1 MIKYCVTMNTLFV
14 AKSTVFCPG
23 FIDNGQE
30 LSDEIIIPAYYL
42 NLLMDRFEDDEK
54 LYINIVNVDTN
65 QSYLVAIGSPHSYD
79 KNTVFAPQW
88 ILDIIG
94 CSEHNDSIVKLQK
107 AEIEDIPCAT
117 KITIKPLDPMAF
129 EIDTVACFEKAFM
142 NLNSITEGITVP
154 ITVPELG
161 DNYVLF
167 AHIEKVEPEATSLI
181 IEGEV
186 NVDFINEFAPPSTA
200 VIPEMSAPQPQVQP
214 SEANPVVEPQSE
226 PPVPDTEPLSLEER
240 RRQVRESWAKRT
252 GA

>member
-1 MIKYCVTMNTLFV
+1 MNTLFV

-23 FIDNGQE
+23 YTDNGQE

-42 NLLMDRFEDDEK
+42 NIIMDRFDDDEK

-65 QSYLVAIGSPHSYD
+65 QSYLVVIGSPHSCD
-79 KNTVFAPQW
+79 KNTIFVPQW

-107 AEIEDIPCAT
+107 AEIGDIPSTT

-129 EIDTVACFEKAFM
+129 ELDTLACFEKAFM
-142 NLNSITEGITVP
+142 NLHSITEGITVP
-154 ITVPELG
+154 VTVPELG

-186 NVDFINEFAPPSTA
+186 NVDFINEFAPP
-200 VIPEMSAPQPQVQP
+200 PQMTQP
-214 SEANPVVEPQSE
+214 IVEPIETNTVIEPHVPLVEPSVVSE
-226 PPVPDTEPLSLEER
+226 PPIQMPSAEER

-252 GA
+252 LIPRNDAT

>member
-1 MIKYCVTMNTLFV
+1 MNTLFV

-23 FIDNGQE
+23 YTDNGQE

-42 NLLMDRFEDDEK
+42 NILMESFEDDEK
-54 LYINIVNVDTN
+54 LYINLVNVDTN
-65 QSYLVAIGSPHSYD
+65 QSYLVVIGSPHSYD
-79 KNTVFAPQW
+79 KNTIFAPQW

-94 CSEHNDSIVKLQK
+94 CSEYNDSIVKLQK
-107 AEIEDIPCAT
+107 AEIVDIPSAT

-129 EIDTVACFEKAFM
+129 ELDTLACFEKAFM
-142 NLNSITEGITVP
+142 NLHSITEGITVP

-186 NVDFINEFAPPSTA
+186 NVDFINEFAPP
-200 VIPEMSAPQPQVQP
+200 VPEMAAPTIEPQVP
-214 SEANPVVEPQSE
+214 AETNPVIEPVEPQEE
-226 PPVPDTEPLSLEER
+226 PVQTLSVDER
-240 RRQVRESWAKRT
+240 RRLIRESWAKRSLIPRNDAT
-252 GA
+252 

>member
-1 MIKYCVTMNTLFV
+1 MIKISVAMNTLFV

-23 FIDNGQE
+23 YIDNGQE

-42 NLLMDRFEDDEK
+42 NIIMDRFEDDEK
-54 LYINIVNVDTN
+54 LYIKVVNVDTE

-79 KNTVFAPQW
+79 KNTIFVPQW

-94 CSEHNDSIVKLQK
+94 CSEHNDSIIKLQK
-107 AEIEDIPCAT
+107 AEAYPRAT

-142 NLNSITEGITVP
+142 NLHSITEGITVP
-154 ITVPELG
+154 VTIPELG

-167 AHIEKVEPEATSLI
+167 AHIERVEPEATSLI

-186 NVDFINEFAPPSTA
+186 NVDFINEFAPP
-200 VIPEMSAPQPQVQP
+200 IPEMTQPQVP
-214 SEANPVVEPQSE
+214 ADVNPVAEPLVEE
-226 PPVPDTEPLSLEER
+226 EPLSLEER
-240 RRQVRESWAKRT
+240 RRLIRESWVKRSKT
-252 GA
+252 

>member
-1 MIKYCVTMNTLFV
+1 MNTLFV

-23 FIDNGQE
+23 YTDNGQE

-42 NLLMDRFEDDEK
+42 NILMDRFEDDEK
-54 LYINIVNVDTN
+54 LYINVVNVDTE
-65 QSYLVAIGSPHSYD
+65 QSYLVVIGSPHSYD
-79 KNTVFAPQW
+79 KNTIFAPQW

-94 CSEHNDSIVKLQK
+94 CSEQNDSIVKLQK
-107 AEIEDIPCAT
+107 AEILPCAT

-142 NLNSITEGITVP
+142 NLHSITEGITVP

-167 AHIEKVEPEATSLI
+167 AHIEKVEPETTSLI

-186 NVDFINEFAPPSTA
+186 NVDFINEFAPP
-200 VIPEMSAPQPQVQP
+200 IPDIQPQVP
-214 SEANPVVEPQSE
+214 TEANPVIEPQVQE
-226 PPVPDTEPLSLEER
+226 EPLSVEER
-240 RRQVRESWAKRT
+240 RRLIRESWAKRINAT
-252 GA
+252 